1 MQAPLVDG
9 LNIVQKRG
17 FLYMLYKNVVINLL

>member
-9 LNIVQKRG
+9 LNIVHKRD
-17 FLYMLYKNVVINLL
+17 FLYMLYKNAVINLL